1 MQELTERVVKVE
13 TRLDIQDKRLDA
25 HGNELEELRKQNIVQ
40 DSKLDGI
47 DKKLTESCEV
57 THSIKGGV
65 NTIKWLVG
73 VAFGAY
79 TLYEIA
85 TKLGWF

>member
-57 THSIKGGV
+57 TRSIRGGV
-65 NTIKWLVG
+65 DTVKWLLAAVSTVG
-73 VAFGAY
+73 GIWLMV
-79 TLYEIA
+79 
-85 TKLGWF
+85 KQMGWF